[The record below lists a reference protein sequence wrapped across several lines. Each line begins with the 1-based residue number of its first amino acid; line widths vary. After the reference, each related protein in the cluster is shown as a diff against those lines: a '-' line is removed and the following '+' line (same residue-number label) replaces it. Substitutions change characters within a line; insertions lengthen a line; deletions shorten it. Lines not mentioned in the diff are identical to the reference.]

1 MTWLPFSQVVLPG
14 GQAEVK
20 GREEEMAVSTAH
32 LPMEPAAGCATS
44 KTAQTPI

>member
-20 GREEEMAVSTAH
+20 GREEEMAVGTAH

-44 KTAQTPI
+44 KTVQTPI